1 MPNVRYVGFR
11 AATVWVLTLL
21 LTGLAWSQPMSSV
34 TGVKVSQNGQML
46 NVEVG
51 ASGRVQH
58 RSKVLTSPQKII
70 VVDVFPAKLKD
81 GVPTEASVAA
91 IFAAIRPLLPTPH
104 KMTFDWHLANWITA
118 SLNELLIFFF
128 RICNALWIISFDFS
142 PRRLHIKPAPQLSCS
157 NCGE

>member
-34 TGVKVSQNGQML
+34 TGVKVSQDGQML

-81 GVPTEASVAA
+81 GVPGTLDGFYKKLRSK
-91 IFAAIRPLLPTPH
+91 T
-104 KMTFDWHLANWITA
+104 
-118 SLNELLIFFF
+118 
-128 RICNALWIISFDFS
+128 
-142 PRRLHIKPAPQLSCS
+142 
-157 NCGE
+157 